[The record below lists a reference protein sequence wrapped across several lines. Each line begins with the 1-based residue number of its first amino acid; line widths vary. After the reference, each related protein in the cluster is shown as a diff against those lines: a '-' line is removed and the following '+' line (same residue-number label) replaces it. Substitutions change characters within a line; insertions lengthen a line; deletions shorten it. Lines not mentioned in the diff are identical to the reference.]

1 MTALNNHFDGGS
13 PAIGDASEGS
23 WISTYSRGLCSMYH
37 NDEDHCWEAILHAQ
51 SSNALLSDDSTHHHQ
66 QQQPAVQSNSRHGQA
81 GTHDHHR
88 LHAHNQTHGTSD
100 YFSDMGMKPTTR
112 SDAEDDPALD
122 EADVGAQLT
131 PTSPG
136 SGLSQALCNF
146 GFSCIDFVTG
156 DNLASSSEPVT
167 VLKHHSDCTASS
179 ASSAAAAH
187 SHDSTLGSA
196 HALPAEA
203 EDGLEADSTILED
216 KKGSSSWARRV
227 WRAL

>member
-1 MTALNNHFDGGS
+1 MAALNNHFDGGS

-51 SSNALLSDDSTHHHQ
+51 SPNALLSNDSAHHQ
-66 QQQPAVQSNSRHGQA
+66 GQQQPALQTNRRYGQA
-81 GTHDHHR
+81 GAHTHQHK
-88 LHAHNQTHGTSD
+88 HAHKQTHSASD
-100 YFSDMGMKPTTR
+100 YFSDSGMEPTTR
-112 SDAEDDPALD
+112 SDADDDPALD
-122 EADVGAQLT
+122 EADVGARLA

-156 DNLASSSEPVT
+156 DNIASSSEPISVP
-167 VLKHHSDCTASS
+167 KHHSNCTASS
-179 ASSAAAAH
+179 ASAAVEH
-187 SHDSTLGSA
+187 SHDTTLESA
-196 HALPAEA
+196 HSLLNEA
-203 EDGLEADSTILED
+203 ENGLEANSTILED
-216 KKGSSSWARRV
+216 QKGSSWARRV